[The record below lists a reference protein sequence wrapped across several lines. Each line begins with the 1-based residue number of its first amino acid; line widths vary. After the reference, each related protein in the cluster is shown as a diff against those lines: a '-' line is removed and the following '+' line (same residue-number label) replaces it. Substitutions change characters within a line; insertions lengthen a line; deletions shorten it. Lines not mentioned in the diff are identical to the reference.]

1 MSNGKILLSSAR
13 SGTNFFL
20 TVYAKCFP
28 QDFVVKEIFRPAGDS
43 FAQLEELLSFGSDQV
58 LQLVKNDP
66 LALWQMIES
75 KTAKEGRSA
84 LAKIFYYHVDQD
96 NPIWAYFR
104 DNNKIVHLIRRNAF
118 DVFVSHKVGNQT
130 GKSQEFGKDAQPTE
144 VAPLVI
150 DKEELMAFL
159 DKQRTHIDQTRSFF
173 ANADYAEIFYE
184 DIAVSADDCA
194 ETLCSIY
201 GAPCP
206 AEPIS
211 IGLRKQKSKTNEE
224 IVANYA
230 EVAQFDA
237 ALL

>member
-43 FAQLEELLSFGSDQV
+43 FPQLEKLLSLGREQI
-58 LQLVKNDP
+58 LELVKNDP
-66 LALWQMIES
+66 LTLWQMIEN
-75 KTAKEGRSA
+75 KTAEEGRSA

-96 NPIWAYFR
+96 NQLWAYFR
-104 DNNKIVHLIRRNAF
+104 KKNKVVHLIRRNAF
-118 DVFVSHKVGNQT
+118 NVFVSHKVANQT
-130 GKSQEFGKDAQPTE
+130 GKWQEFGKEAQPIE

-150 DKEELMAFL
+150 EKDELVAFL
-159 DKQRTHIDQTRSFF
+159 DRQRAHIEHTRSFF
-173 ANADYAEIFYE
+173 ADADFTEVFYE
-184 DIAVSADDCA
+184 DIAASADDCA

-201 GAPCP
+201 GVPCP

-224 IVANYA
+224 IVANYDDVA
-230 EVAQFDA
+230 ELDTF
-237 ALL
+237 LL